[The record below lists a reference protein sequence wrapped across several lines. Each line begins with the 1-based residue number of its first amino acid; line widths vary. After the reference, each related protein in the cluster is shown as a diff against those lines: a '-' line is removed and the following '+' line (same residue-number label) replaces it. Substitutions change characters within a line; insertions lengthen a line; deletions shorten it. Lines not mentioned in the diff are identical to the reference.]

1 MNILEIEPLRNVG
14 VALSEATLEE
24 LAYSL
29 GIEKSVSAMSE
40 AEKAQLR
47 YIQIMKSSSDWQADM
62 GKTLMS
68 PANALRVVKQQFT
81 LLAKAIGNVFIPIV
95 MLALPYVVA
104 LTEMLTSLAKVI
116 ANFVSN
122 ILGIKIDFGLDDS
135 SFGDI
140 TTGLEDIGTEA
151 DKTKNKLN
159 TMLAPFDELNVVQ
172 EKSKS
177 DGEDDGGLGGD
188 LGVDLPTYD
197 ALSKLTDKFQKNIE
211 KAKKQIEGLIPVI
224 LSVGAAFAAWKI
236 SKKLLEGLDY
246 IKSLSS
252 KDLSFSI
259 SLLGVANFLADF
271 KRLKDYL
278 DDIVKNGAT
287 FTNVSGLL
295 SEFVGGIG
303 DIFTILGKTKLGGSL
318 KIIQGVGEI
327 VSAISDISKNN
338 VNWDNVTTIITGL
351 TNVAIGI
358 GVLTKNLK
366 LAGYATALQGLT
378 TAIEELHDNW
388 DAIKKGDWSG
398 VDKVQLV
405 ISGIQVFGGLL
416 VAFDT
421 FNKLKKGV
429 NLVFA
434 AENIKDL
441 GDTTSS
447 ITKPTNTLTQSL
459 KTLAKNLAL
468 GVVIIA
474 EVSAAAILFAG
485 AIVVLGKE
493 LDEMGK
499 SWEPVLEN
507 GDTIISAL
515 GLGTALLVSIGTAAG
530 LLGYATTSTG
540 GTIPISIGVGTAM
553 LLELGVATG
562 LFIAEIWAIGKGLE
576 QVGIAWQ
583 PVLDNG
589 DTIKDGIELATAL
602 LIGIGV
608 VTASLGTATV
618 ASVGLLPVA
627 IGLGTALLVELSE
640 STKKFVDSITK
651 VAKQLNNNLE
661 PQLEL
666 INDNASTITKGLNNY
681 ISFMEK
687 LATII
692 FETTKVNVL
701 SGFSGT
707 VNKLISFFSG
717 DPIKKFANDVN
728 KTYDQT
734 KDLNKKIRDAN
745 PELRDAIELT
755 TEYLSLIK
763 RLDSVAKNNKTS
775 KLSGNLFT
783 NMQTAGKNIVNGLV
797 DGMNSRMSAYNSAL
811 NRIYDSTNTNKA
823 SQVGYNFGTAMAD
836 GINRG
841 IKNNLLTTIQLTS
854 SSGKKAST
862 TYKIKAYAEG
872 GYPDSADLFF
882 ANENGIPEMVGRI
895 GNQTAVANNDQ
906 IATSLTNALISVLDK
921 YDFGG
926 NNSPTTIYIGN
937 KKVYE
942 GYGEYSKRENDRYGT
957 IRI

>member
-1 MNILEIEPLRNVG
+1 M
-14 VALSEATLEE
+14 SEATLEE

-68 PANALRVVKQQFT
+68 PANALRVVKQQFS
-81 LLAKAIGNVFIPIV
+81 LLTKAIGNVFIPIV

-188 LGVDLPTYD
+188 LGVPLPTYD

-429 NLVFA
+429 NLVSA

-608 VTASLGTATV
+608 VTAALGTATV

-906 IATSLTNALISVLDK
+906 IATSLTNALISALDK

-926 NNSPTTIYIGN
+926 NNNPTTIYIGN